1 MTVTKTNI
9 AFAACVALFAAGVA
23 HATAPAQVV
32 GVKLEDSTT
41 DPAITHMRI
50 VLDRDVVKPG
60 RVTLKA
66 ENLSKSVV
74 HEVLIARD
82 DGRNDLPYDAKRAV
96 VAERRAHSLGE
107 VGDLPAGKRGSL
119 TLDLKPG
126 KYVLFCN
133 EPGHYKDGMV
143 TYLTVAR

>member
-1 MTVTKTNI
+1 MMVKKIASAAFVTLL
-9 AFAACVALFAAGVA
+9 AAASA
-23 HATAPAQVV
+23 HAAAPAQVI

-41 DPAITHMRI
+41 DPVIEHMRI

-60 RVTLKA
+60 RVTLKT
-66 ENLSKSVV
+66 ENLSKSLV
-74 HEVLIARD
+74 HAVLIARD
-82 DGRNDLPYDAKRAV
+82 NGRSDLPYDARRDV

-107 VGDLPAGKRGSL
+107 VADLPAGKSGSL

-143 TYLTVAR
+143 THLTVAR